1 MIKCSAAL
9 FLCILSHQV
18 NRKAMQMVL
27 CCCRYGNI
35 NCSLSLHVLD
45 SETVYFAMKTQDI
58 FIAAYLRTL

>member
-1 MIKCSAAL
+1 MT
-9 FLCILSHQV
+9 
-18 NRKAMQMVL
+18 L

-35 NCSLSLHVLD
+35 NYSLSLHVLD